1 MHTRILMMAS
11 AAVLFAAG
19 LACTFAPQELVLRA
33 GGTATGPFLVLLVQV
48 AGGLYL
54 GFAMMNWMARASLI
68 GGIYGRPIA
77 MGNFLHF
84 GIVASALGKAAFGAG
99 GSILIWTAALVY
111 VAFAVWFGLVL
122 FGDPLKKKVAEQG

>member
-1 MHTRILMMAS
+1 MQTRILMVLS
-11 AAVLFAAG
+11 AAVMMVLG
-19 LACTFAPQELVLRA
+19 LALTFAPHEVIERIGGQSQPLV
-33 GGTATGPFLVLLVQV
+33 VLLVQA

-68 GGIYGRPIA
+68 GGIYGRPLA

-84 GIVASALGKAAFGAG
+84 GIMASALAKASFLVG
-99 GSILIWTAALVY
+99 GWRLVLLAAMYMV
-111 VAFAVWFGLVL
+111 FAVWFGLVL

>member
-1 MHTRILMMAS
+1 MMAS

-19 LACTFAPQELVLRA
+19 LACTFAPQELVIRA

-54 GFAMMNWMARASLI
+54 GFAMMNWMARLSLI

-84 GIVASALGKAAFGAG
+84 GIVASALGKAAFGA
-99 GSILIWTAALVY
+99 SRSPLILAAAMVY
-111 VAFAVWFGLVL
+111 AVFAVWFGLVL
-122 FGDPLKKKVAEQG
+122 FGDPLARKRSATS

>member
-1 MHTRILMMAS
+1 MQTRILMLLS
-11 AAVLFAAG
+11 AAVMMLLG
-19 LACTFAPQELVLRA
+19 LVLTFAPQEVIARI
-33 GGTATGPFLVLLVQV
+33 GGSVQPMVILLIQA

-54 GFAMMNWMARASLI
+54 GFAMMNWMARLSLI

-84 GIVASALGKAAFGAG
+84 GIMALALGKAALGAG
-99 GSILIWTAALVY
+99 RSPLILAAALVY

-122 FGDPLKKKVAEQG
+122 FGDPLKKKVAELG